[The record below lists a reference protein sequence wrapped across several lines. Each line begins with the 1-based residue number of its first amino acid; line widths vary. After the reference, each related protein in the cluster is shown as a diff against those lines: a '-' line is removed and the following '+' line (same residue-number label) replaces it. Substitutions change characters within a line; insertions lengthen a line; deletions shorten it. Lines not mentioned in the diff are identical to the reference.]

1 MLQMMC
7 TMYQRCKLVH
17 ADLSEYNILWHD
29 NRAWFIDVSQAV
41 EPIHPH
47 ALEFL
52 YRDCTVTEFFK
63 KRGVPDVMSASQL
76 FLKVS
81 GLDIPLCDDENEF
94 LSKVCLLSAIYVLIW
109 QLSQPDCAMSIN
121 LYKVVAL

>member
-1 MLQMMC
+1 
-7 TMYQRCKLVH
+7 MYQKCRLVH

-52 YRDCTVTEFFK
+52 YRDCTNVTEFFK
-63 KRGVPDVMSASQL
+63 KKGVSGVLTASKL

-81 GLDIPLCDDENEF
+81 GLDIPPCENEEEF
-94 LSKVCLLSAIYVLIW
+94 LTKVESFALESCKLLARI
-109 QLSQPDCAMSIN
+109 
-121 LYKVVAL
+121 